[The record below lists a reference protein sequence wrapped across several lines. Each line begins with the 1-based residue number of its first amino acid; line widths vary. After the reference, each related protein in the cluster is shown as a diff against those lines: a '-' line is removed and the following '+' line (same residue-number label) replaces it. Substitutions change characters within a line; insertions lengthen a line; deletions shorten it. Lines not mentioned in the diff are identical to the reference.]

1 MQMTKTEKL
10 IEEATRLSEADR
22 IKLAERILATLDG
35 EPEGGAAEAWAQEIE
50 RRSREIELGLVQPVP
65 WSEVKE
71 AAARKARGRR

>member
-1 MQMTKTEKL
+1 MTKAEKL
-10 IEEATRLSEADR
+10 IEEATSLSEADR

-35 EPEGGAAEAWAQEIE
+35 EPDSDAAEAWAQEIE

-71 AAARKARGRR
+71 AATRKARGRR